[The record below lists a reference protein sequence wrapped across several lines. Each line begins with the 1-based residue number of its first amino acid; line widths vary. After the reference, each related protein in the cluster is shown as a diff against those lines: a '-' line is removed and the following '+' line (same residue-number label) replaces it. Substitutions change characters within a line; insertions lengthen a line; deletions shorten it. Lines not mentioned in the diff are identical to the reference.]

1 MHVNNF
7 YELLE
12 ALINEGH
19 IEVINEEF
27 NIDESNRIY
36 IESFD
41 LEIPTRSQLL
51 RESSLEKYFVENDSV
66 FNMDDDYVINGAI
79 QLISDLREKL
89 KQVPGKYDLE
99 LTKMIW
105 RIKELESK
113 LIIEEEY
120 QDGLGTKNY
129 DQKSWL
135 MEECGYSVKKGVSV
149 KDRHKALECG
159 LRTHDKYE
167 IISLIKLHMWRTRN
181 RPIMMDARKRWAED
195 IKWLLDRR

>member
-7 YELLE
+7 YELLK

-19 IEVINEEF
+19 IDVINEEF

-89 KQVPGKYDLE
+89 KQFPGKYDLE

-105 RIKELESK
+105 RIKEIEGELIRENEYGP
-113 LIIEEEY
+113 LIIIDNER
-120 QDGLGTKNY
+120 
-129 DQKSWL
+129 KSWL
-135 MEECGYSVKKGVSV
+135 MEECGYSVKKGISV

-159 LRTHDKYE
+159 LRTHDKFE
-167 IISLIKLHMWRTRN
+167 IISLIKFHMWRTRN
-181 RPIMMDARKRWAED
+181 RPVMMDARKRWAED
-195 IKWLLDRR
+195 IKWLLDR